1 MGHPAVML
9 LLSTV
14 VGRWVEADGRRVGR
28 LADLVVTAA
37 DADLPTVRRILVRG
51 NHARTVSVPWTDV
64 DRIGPDHIAL
74 SSGSE
79 TLVVVESTA
88 EGLSSDEV
96 LVVRDVLDSQIID
109 IAGQRLARVADIV
122 LARSPSGLLEIVGV
136 EVGFGA
142 LLRRMGFRRLAARF
156 APDAVRWS
164 DLHLASKRGHTIQL
178 ATKRSAVHRLGAR
191 DLAVLVTK
199 LDTESATGVLS
210 AKGPAVAADV
220 IRVSHP
226 EVAERIL
233 RAMPEAAAADVV
245 ATMPADHAA
254 HWRRRLSDVSFMRGR
269 RLLRSRAWS
278 RRRHPERGDIP

>member
-1 MGHPAVML
+1 ML

-64 DRIGPDHIAL
+64 DRIGPGHIAL
-74 SSGSE
+74 RSGSE
-79 TLVVVESTA
+79 TLVVESAA

-96 LVVRDVLDSQIID
+96 LVVRDILDSQIID

-142 LLRRMGFRRLAARF
+142 LLRRMGFRRLAARM

-199 LDTESATGVLS
+199 LDTESATGILS
-210 AKGPAVAADV
+210 AKGPAMAADV
-220 IRVSHP
+220 IRVSQP
-226 EVAERIL
+226 EVAERVL
-233 RAMPEAAAADVV
+233 RAMPAATAADVV

-278 RRRHPERGDIP
+278 RRRHPKRGELP